1 MKIRIFILVA
11 LLSTNWSAIHTV
23 NAAPSSATIKNC
35 VNVKN
40 SAARLVASKVK
51 KCKKDER
58 LVKIALPSS
67 VVIGANRILSGEVPP
82 VDMRDGKDGD
92 FYIDIKGIRLYGPR
106 TNGVWGNGVCL
117 KGESCKDGKSILSG
131 FYLPLEDE
139 GQPGDFFLNLN
150 TYTLYGPKS
159 LQNRWPTLGV
169 PLIGP
174 AGPQGAKGDVGA
186 IGPKGDKGD
195 KGDAGPAGATGAQG
209 PAGATGATGA
219 TGPQGPQGVA
229 GSKGDQGIQGPK
241 GDPGITTLGYSGSF
255 LDTSIVSVS
264 NTTKTPIPLNTT
276 IWSNGVSIRNSS
288 EIVITNAGKYNISF
302 SSQIVNSANKERTY
316 SIWLETSTSNPAVFN
331 VVPNTATDVVE
342 GSSTTEER
350 SVAAW
355 NFFVDAAVGQA
366 FRLVIRANGEGVQI
380 LSGASVIPGAPAI
393 PGTILTVNQVG

>member
-11 LLSTNWSAIHTV
+11 LLSTNWSSIHTV

-40 SAARLVASKVK
+40 GAARLVASKVK

-139 GQPGDFFLNLN
+139 GQPGDFFLDLN

-174 AGPQGAKGDVGA
+174 AGPQGVKGDVGA

-195 KGDAGPAGATGAQG
+195 KGDAGPAGATGA
-209 PAGATGATGA
+209 TGA
-219 TGPQGPQGVA
+219 QGV
-229 GSKGDQGIQGPK
+229 KGDK
-241 GDPGITTLGYSGSF
+241 GDPGTPGITTLGYFGSF
-255 LDTSIVSVS
+255 YDTTSPFV
-264 NTTKTPIPLNTT
+264 TTMAMPIPIAIADAN
-276 IWSNGVSIRNSS
+276 NRGVTLGVNNSVQ
-288 EIVITNAGKYNISF
+288 IANAGAYNISF
-302 SSQIVNSANKERTY
+302 STQLFVPAGIKDGRVN
-316 SIWLETSTSNPAVFN
+316 IWLRKNGADISWT
-331 VVPNTATDVVE
+331 NTTLYLVKNQHA
-342 GSSTTEER
+342 
-350 SVAAW
+350 VAAW
-355 NFFVDAAVGQA
+355 NFFVTAA
-366 FRLVIRANGEGVQI
+366 ANDSFQLMISSLEADVVQI
-380 LSGASVIPGAPAI
+380 LSVAPNTLPGI